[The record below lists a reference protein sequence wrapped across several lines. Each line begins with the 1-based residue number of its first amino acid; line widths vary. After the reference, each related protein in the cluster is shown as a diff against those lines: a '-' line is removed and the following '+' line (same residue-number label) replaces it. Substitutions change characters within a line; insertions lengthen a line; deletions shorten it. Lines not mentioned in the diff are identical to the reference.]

1 MAGKVEHLE
10 LNNKVNLKKV
20 NQKWQEKLNICNQI
34 IKLIKTIKN
43 GVK

>member
-20 NQKWQEKLNICNQI
+20 NQKWQEKLNICV
-34 IKLIKTIKN
+34 
-43 GVK
+43 GVREKKMSG